1 MPFIELDSRHHIHY
15 QRIDGPPNRPC
26 LVFLHEGLGSVG
38 QWKDFPRQL
47 CARTGCPGLVY
58 DRLGY
63 GRSSPLKRTFT
74 IHYLHEYGLFEL
86 PLVIDAL
93 LPDRPFLLVGHS
105 DGGSISLIFAAGQP
119 SRLLGVIT
127 EAAHVFV
134 EAITIDAIR
143 EAAEAFARGR
153 LAGLVRYHGDKTED
167 LFKSWS
173 GTWLSRGFAA
183 WNIEYLL
190 PSIEVPLLALQ
201 GRDDQYGTPAQVEAI
216 AAGSAGEATPVLL
229 EACAHAP
236 HLEAAGPT
244 LELMS
249 DFVNR
254 ICTNR

>member
-1 MPFIELDSRHHIHY
+1 MPFLELDSRHHIHY
-15 QRIDGPPNRPC
+15 QRIEGSPDRPC
-26 LVFLHEGLGSVG
+26 LVFLHEGLGSVC

-74 IHYLHEYGLFEL
+74 IHYFHEYGLFEL
-86 PLVIDAL
+86 PRVIDAL

-134 EAITIDAIR
+134 EEITIAAIR
-143 EAAEAFARGR
+143 KAAEAFAQGR
-153 LAGLVRYHGDKTED
+153 LAGLARYHGDKTED
-167 LFKSWS
+167 LFRAWS
-173 GTWLSRGFAA
+173 VTWLSRGFAA

-190 PSIEVPLLALQ
+190 PSIEVPLLVLQ
-201 GRDDQYGTPAQVEAI
+201 GRDDQYGSPAQVEAI
-216 AAGSAGEATPVLL
+216 AGGSAGEATSLLL
-229 EACAHAP
+229 EACAHSP
-236 HLEAAGPT
+236 HLEAAEPT
-244 LELMS
+244 LELMTG
-249 DFVNR
+249 FVER
-254 ICTNR
+254 IRTKR